1 MIKQP
6 AEQLLTASYIH
17 VTMTCCSQA
26 WPQAILN
33 HDHKHINVKRVC
45 SQGFIIRSWLHT
57 LPFSVYFLYA
67 FGIPSTYLP
76 SRYFRYAFNIHAFQ
90 MLSVYP
96 KHICLP
102 DTFGMPSTYL
112 PSRYFRY
119 TFSLLS
125 VCLPFAFGIPEH
137 RSISVSVPGHAFSLC
152 LCSAVLPVFL
162 LESVG
167 NRNSRDGYSGD
178 RGNGGDNDDHSLHI

>member
-1 MIKQP
+1 MSFSRDRIQCKKNMIKQP

-17 VTMTCCSQA
+17 VPMTCCSQT

-33 HDHKHINVKRVC
+33 HDHKHINVKKGVQPRIHHPFMAAHPSFFSIPSLC
-45 SQGFIIRSWLHT
+45 FRHT
-57 LPFSVYFLYA
+57 L
-67 FGIPSTYLP
+67 
-76 SRYFRYAFNIHAFQ
+76 
-90 MLSVYP
+90 
-96 KHICLP
+96 
-102 DTFGMPSTYL
+102 
-112 PSRYFRY
+112 
-119 TFSLLS
+119 SLLS

-162 LESVG
+162 FESVG
-167 NRNSRDGYSGD
+167 DRNSRDRYSGN

>member
-76 SRYFRYAFNIHAFQ
+76 SRYFRYAFNIFAFQ
-90 MLSVYP
+90 ILSVY
-96 KHICLP
+96 LQ
-102 DTFGMPSTYL
+102 FALSMPSVC
-112 PSRYFRY
+112 FRY
-119 TFSLLS
+119 SGAQEYIRISARTCLFSL
-125 VCLPFAFGIPEH
+125 P
-137 RSISVSVPGHAFSLC
+137 
-152 LCSAVLPVFL
+152 L
-162 LESVG
+162 LRCFTRLLTRICREQK
-167 NRNSRDGYSGD
+167 
-178 RGNGGDNDDHSLHI
+178 